1 MSNANHH
8 PGRRRFLAATAALI
22 CSPVLLSPRL
32 AFAREAPR
40 RLSFVHTHTGERL
53 SIVYAENGRYVPEAL
68 TEINHLLRD
77 FRSGEVHHID
87 PPLLDQ
93 LADLAALTGGGTR
106 HYEVICGYRCPATNA
121 MLRQHS
127 HGVAKRSL
135 HMSGRAIDIRLPGV
149 ELKDLRRA
157 ALSMRAGG
165 VGYYPRSDFIHID
178 TGRVRRW

>member
-22 CSPVLLSPRL
+22 CSPVLLSPRQ

-53 SIVYAENGRYVPEAL
+53 SVVYAENGRYIPEAL
-68 TEINHLLRD
+68 SEINHVLRD
-77 FRSGEVHHID
+77 FRSGEIHRID

-93 LADLAALTGGGTR
+93 LADLAALTGDNR
-106 HYEVICGYRCPATNA
+106 PYEVICGYRCPATNA

-127 HGVAKRSL
+127 HGVAKSSL

-149 ELKDLRRA
+149 QLKDLHTA